1 MEERACA
8 EGDPLCNSGPAPW
21 AQAAALPREGWR
33 PSWGRG
39 CLLVKVGLSPQPA
52 PVDTDFPVAQ
62 LSAVLGCDVNLASL
76 VGWSPAWGPSAFR
89 ARFLLGLFGSR
100 RLWQF

>member
-1 MEERACA
+1 MCRGRASAQQRPRALGSGCSPA
-8 EGDPLCNSGPAPW
+8 QGRVAAILGARRSAGEGGAAPRPAP
-21 AQAAALPREGWR
+21 AN
-33 PSWGRG
+33 
-39 CLLVKVGLSPQPA
+39 
-52 PVDTDFPVAQ
+52 TDFPVAQ